1 MRKEERKT
9 EREEKNC
16 VSRRKV
22 GDAVDEGERGV
33 VKGEVAKREVA
44 KGEVAKGEVK
54 VGEMVKRDVGEG
66 GRWKKRRE
74 IF

>member
-44 KGEVAKGEVK
+44 KGEVK